1 MPHVIADCWNTEVTI
16 GSGDVGITD
25 SPRHWLNDGLVEL
38 FFFVIGLE
46 IKREVLVG
54 ELRRPR
60 QTALPIAARSG

>member
-1 MPHVIADCWNTEVTI
+1 VA
-16 GSGDVGITD
+16 
-25 SPRHWLNDGLVEL
+25 L